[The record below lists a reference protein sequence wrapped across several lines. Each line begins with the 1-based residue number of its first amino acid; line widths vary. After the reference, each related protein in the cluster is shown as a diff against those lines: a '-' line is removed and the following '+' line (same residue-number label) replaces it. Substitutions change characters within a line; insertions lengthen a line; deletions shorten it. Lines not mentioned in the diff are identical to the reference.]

1 MSKRKRGAQLG
12 NLNAAKHLAYSK
24 KFTPTSPQGRLVQW
38 IEAKLIEGIPDPSPQ
53 EALILKRAA
62 VKAFRCHMMEK
73 EILRRDGDLPESL
86 GRDYLSWSKSL
97 REDLR
102 LLGLKRRSKNI
113 TDITV
118 MLAEEAKAEEGS
130 P

>member
-24 KFTPTSPQGRLVQW
+24 RFTPTSPQGRLVQW
-38 IEAKLIEGIPDPSPQ
+38 IESKLIEGITDPSPQ
-53 EALILKRAA
+53 ESLILKRAA

-73 EILRRDGDLPESL
+73 EILKRDGDLPESL
-86 GRDYLSWSKSL
+86 QLSYLSWSKSL

-102 LLGLKRRSKNI
+102 LLGLKRRTKNV

-118 MLAEEAKAEEGS
+118 MLAEEVKAEEGS